1 MIRKERNIAMNR
13 PKICCLFGGRSEEY
27 EVSLVSCSCVLREI
41 DREKWDVVTVG
52 VTKQGMLYRYDG
64 EISAIE
70 TDAWRL
76 DKAHL
81 RPAAFVPGEDGGY
94 LLSFDGKTG
103 AVAAREKIDAAFPV
117 MHGTFCED
125 GRLQGYLDLCKI
137 PYVGA
142 PCAASAVAMDKV
154 FTKRI
159 LQGSGIRQA
168 AYTVLGRVEIEADP
182 AAAAEKAARVA
193 AFPLFVK
200 PANAGSSVG
209 VCKAKDLPSLARA
222 LCEAARY
229 DEKVLTEETIT
240 GREIEVAVLGGAN
253 PMAATPGEI
262 EPGAEFY
269 DYMDKYKNGK
279 SRAYIPARIKPQTAQ
294 KLREQAVLI
303 FRLLGCRGLSRV
315 DFFVRE
321 RDGEEEIVFN
331 EINTLP
337 GFTPISMYPKM
348 MQHEG
353 LSYSA
358 LIDRLLCLALEDAK
372 ERT

>member
-193 AFPLFVK
+193 AFPLFV
-200 PANAGSSVG
+200 
-209 VCKAKDLPSLARA
+209 
-222 LCEAARY
+222 
-229 DEKVLTEETIT
+229 
-240 GREIEVAVLGGAN
+240 
-253 PMAATPGEI
+253 
-262 EPGAEFY
+262 
-269 DYMDKYKNGK
+269 
-279 SRAYIPARIKPQTAQ
+279 
-294 KLREQAVLI
+294 
-303 FRLLGCRGLSRV
+303 
-315 DFFVRE
+315 
-321 RDGEEEIVFN
+321 
-331 EINTLP
+331 
-337 GFTPISMYPKM
+337 
-348 MQHEG
+348 
-353 LSYSA
+353 
-358 LIDRLLCLALEDAK
+358 
-372 ERT
+372 